1 MTLYVDRNEPLEFK
15 CKSRLPITLS
25 TTWEYD
31 KKLISSSL
39 QKSYWKYQEVLVIK
53 VPKSNESQW
62 ESELKWRYI
71 EVWVKCALQDEN
83 LTESVVWNYRLH
95 TIRKIFPLF

>member
-1 MTLYVDRNEPLEFK
+1 MNLYVDRNEHLVFQ

-31 KKLISSSL
+31 KKLISSL
-39 QKSYWKYQEVLVIK
+39 QKFYWKYQEELLIQ
-53 VPKSNESQW
+53 VPQSNDSQL

-71 EVWVKCALQDEN
+71 EVRVKCTLQDEN
-83 LTESVVWNYRLH
+83 ITESVVWNYRLH
-95 TIRKIFPLF
+95 TIRKISLIF